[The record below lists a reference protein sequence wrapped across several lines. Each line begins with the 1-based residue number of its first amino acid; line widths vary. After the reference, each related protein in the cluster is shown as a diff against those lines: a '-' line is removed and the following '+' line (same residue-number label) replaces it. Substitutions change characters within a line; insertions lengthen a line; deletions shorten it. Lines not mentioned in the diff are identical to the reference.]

1 MRNKAKDL
9 ENAAVTIQSLYA
21 EMLHEI
27 TTTANKIRDGDIETE
42 KKQFASMQNTFD
54 TIVEDV
60 KAYSTFLTQVT
71 ESYEAVECEL
81 IQNAP
86 KFF

>member
-1 MRNKAKDL
+1 MRNRAKDL
-9 ENAAVTIQSLYA
+9 ENAAVTIQSLYV
-21 EMLHEI
+21 EMLYEI

-60 KAYSTFLTQVT
+60 KAYSTFLTQVA
-71 ESYEAVECEL
+71 ESYEAVEREI
-81 IQNAP
+81 IQNAS